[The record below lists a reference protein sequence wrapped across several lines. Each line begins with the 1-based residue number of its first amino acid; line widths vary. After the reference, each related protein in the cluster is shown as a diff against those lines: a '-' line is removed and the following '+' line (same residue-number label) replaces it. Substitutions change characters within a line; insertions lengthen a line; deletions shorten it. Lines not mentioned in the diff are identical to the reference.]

1 MARRKKLKNSTG
13 VQVLIGVIILCA
25 IVFLGNLHD
34 TNLLDSLQEAI
45 QTDPLEEVE
54 DNEQNNTT
62 SITNVDGDLVIDY
75 IDVGQGDSILI
86 RQGDA
91 TMLIDGGTSECRD
104 DLLGFLIDKNID
116 RFEYIVGTHTHEDH
130 IGSLDDVVNNYD
142 FDTFLFPNSQS
153 TTKTFE
159 NLVVALQ
166 QKNKKFT
173 TPEIGKEYSLGE
185 AKFQVLAPN
194 SNEYSSANNY
204 SIVIKLTYGSN
215 TFLFTG
221 DAESLS
227 EKEMLEKGYD
237 LKADVLKVGHHGSTT
252 STSKSFLDAVSPKYA
267 VISVGKDN
275 SYNLPTKTTM
285 EKLKQKNI
293 PVYRTDEQ
301 GTIECISDGTNITFN
316 VEPGSYAY
324 MED

>member
-1 MARRKKLKNSTG
+1 MARKKKFKNNAG
-13 VQVLIGVIILCA
+13 VQILVGIVVFIA

-34 TNLLDSLQEAI
+34 TNLLDSLSDVVE
-45 QTDPLEEVE
+45 TDSLENV
-54 DNEQNNTT
+54 DNSDNNSTVV
-62 SITNVDGDLVIDY
+62 TNVDGDLIIDY
-75 IDVGQGDSILI
+75 IDVGQADSILI

-91 TMLIDGGTSECRD
+91 AMLIDGGTSECRD
-104 DLLGFLIDKNID
+104 DLLTFLSDKNID
-116 RFEYIVGTHTHEDH
+116 KFEYIIGTHTHEDH
-130 IGSLDDVVNNYD
+130 IGSLDDVVNSYD
-142 FDTFLFPNSQS
+142 FDTFLFPNTTA

-159 NLVVALQ
+159 NLVLAVQ

-173 TPEIGKEYSLGE
+173 VPQVGQEYSLGE
-185 AKFQVLAPN
+185 ARFQILAPN
-194 SNEYSSANNY
+194 SDEYSSANNY

-227 EKEMLEKGYD
+227 EQEILDTGFD
-237 LKADVLKVGHHGSTT
+237 VNADVLKIGHHGSTT
-252 STSKSFLDAVSPKYA
+252 STSKEFLDKVSPKFA
-267 VISVGKDN
+267 VISVGENN

-285 EKLKQKNI
+285 EKLQEKNI

-316 VEPGSYAY
+316 VNPGSYAY

>member
-1 MARRKKLKNSTG
+1 MARIKKFKNNAG
-13 VQVLIGVIILCA
+13 VQILVGIVVFIA

-34 TNLLDSLQEAI
+34 TNLLDSLSDVVE
-45 QTDPLEEVE
+45 TDSLENV
-54 DNEQNNTT
+54 DNSDNNSTVV
-62 SITNVDGDLVIDY
+62 TNVDGDLIIDY
-75 IDVGQGDSILI
+75 IDVGQADSILI

-91 TMLIDGGTSECRD
+91 AMLIDGGTSECRD
-104 DLLGFLIDKNID
+104 DLLTFLSDKNID
-116 RFEYIVGTHTHEDH
+116 KFEYIIGTHTHEDH
-130 IGSLDDVVNNYD
+130 IGSLDDVVNSYD
-142 FDTFLFPNSQS
+142 FDTFLFPNTTA

-159 NLVVALQ
+159 NLVLAVQ

-173 TPEIGKEYSLGE
+173 VPQVGQEYSLGE
-185 AKFQVLAPN
+185 ARFQILAPN
-194 SNEYSSANNY
+194 SDEYSSANNY

-227 EKEMLEKGYD
+227 EQEILDTGFD
-237 LKADVLKVGHHGSTT
+237 VNADVLKIGHHGSTT
-252 STSKSFLDAVSPKYA
+252 STSKEFLDKVSPKFA
-267 VISVGKDN
+267 VISVGENN

-285 EKLKQKNI
+285 EKLQEKNI

-316 VEPGSYAY
+316 VNPGSYAY
-324 MED
+324 IED

>member
-1 MARRKKLKNSTG
+1 MARKKKFKNNAG
-13 VQVLIGVIILCA
+13 VQILVGIVVFIA

-34 TNLLDSLQEAI
+34 TNLLDSLSDVVE
-45 QTDPLEEVE
+45 TDSLENV
-54 DNEQNNTT
+54 DNSDNNSTVV
-62 SITNVDGDLVIDY
+62 TNVDGDLIIDY
-75 IDVGQGDSILI
+75 IDVGQADSILI

-91 TMLIDGGTSECRD
+91 AMLIDGGTSECRD
-104 DLLGFLIDKNID
+104 DLLTFLSDKNID
-116 RFEYIVGTHTHEDH
+116 KFEYIIGTHTHEDH
-130 IGSLDDVVNNYD
+130 IGSLDDVVNSYD
-142 FDTFLFPNSQS
+142 FDTFLFPNTTA

-159 NLVVALQ
+159 NLVLAVQ

-173 TPEIGKEYSLGE
+173 VPQVGQEYSLGE
-185 AKFQVLAPN
+185 ARFQILAPN
-194 SNEYSSANNY
+194 SDEYSSANNY

-227 EKEMLEKGYD
+227 EQEILDTGFD
-237 LKADVLKVGHHGSTT
+237 VNADVLKIGHHGSTT
-252 STSKSFLDAVSPKYA
+252 STSKEFLDKVSPKFA
-267 VISVGKDN
+267 VISVGENN

-285 EKLKQKNI
+285 EKLQEKNI

-316 VEPGSYAY
+316 VNPGSYAY
-324 MED
+324 MAD

>member
-1 MARRKKLKNSTG
+1 MARKKKFKNNAG
-13 VQVLIGVIILCA
+13 VQILVGIVVFIA

-34 TNLLDSLQEAI
+34 TNLLDSLSDVVE
-45 QTDPLEEVE
+45 TDSLENV
-54 DNEQNNTT
+54 DNSDNNSTVV
-62 SITNVDGDLVIDY
+62 TNVDGDLIIDY
-75 IDVGQGDSILI
+75 IDVGQADSILI

-91 TMLIDGGTSECRD
+91 AMLIDGGTSECRD
-104 DLLGFLIDKNID
+104 DLLTFLSDKNID
-116 RFEYIVGTHTHEDH
+116 KFEYIIGTHTHEDH
-130 IGSLDDVVNNYD
+130 IGSLDDVVNSYD
-142 FDTFLFPNSQS
+142 FDTFLFPNTKA

-159 NLVVALQ
+159 NLVLAVQ

-173 TPEIGKEYSLGE
+173 VPQVGQEYSLGE
-185 AKFQVLAPN
+185 ARFQILAPN
-194 SNEYSSANNY
+194 SDEYSSANNY

-227 EKEMLEKGYD
+227 EQEILDTGFD
-237 LKADVLKVGHHGSTT
+237 VNADVLKIGHHGSTT
-252 STSKSFLDAVSPKYA
+252 STSKEFLDKVSPKFA
-267 VISVGKDN
+267 VISVGENN

-285 EKLKQKNI
+285 EKLQEKNI

-316 VEPGSYAY
+316 VNPGSYAY

>member
-1 MARRKKLKNSTG
+1 MARRKKIKNSTG
-13 VQVLIGVIILCA
+13 VQILIGIVALVA
-25 IVFLGNLHD
+25 IAFLGNLHD
-34 TNLLDSLQEAI
+34 INLLDSLSEVV
-45 QTDPLEEVE
+45 QTDSLESV
-54 DNEQNNTT
+54 DNSNNTT
-62 SITNVDGDLVIDY
+62 TVTNVDGELIIDY
-75 IDVGQGDSILI
+75 IDVGQADSILI

-91 TMLIDGGTSECRD
+91 TMLIDGGTGECKD
-104 DLLGFLIDKNID
+104 DLLAFLSDKNID
-116 RFEYIVGTHTHEDH
+116 KFEYIVGTHTHEDH
-130 IGSLDDVVNNYD
+130 IGSLDDVVNTYD
-142 FDTFLFPNSQS
+142 FDTFLFPNTTA

-159 NLVVALQ
+159 NLVLAVQ

-173 TPEIGKEYSLGE
+173 VPQVGQEYSLGE
-185 AKFQVLAPN
+185 AKFQILAPN
-194 SNEYSSANNY
+194 GDDYSSANNY

-221 DAESLS
+221 DAESIS
-227 EKEMLEKGYD
+227 ESEILDKGFNVS
-237 LKADVLKVGHHGSTT
+237 ADVLKVGHHGSTT
-252 STSKSFLDAVSPKYA
+252 STSKEFLDAVSPKYA

-285 EKLKQKNI
+285 EKLQEKNI

>member
-1 MARRKKLKNSTG
+1 MARKKKFKNNAG
-13 VQVLIGVIILCA
+13 VQILVGIVVFIA

-34 TNLLDSLQEAI
+34 TNLLDSLSDVVE
-45 QTDPLEEVE
+45 TDSLENV
-54 DNEQNNTT
+54 DNSDNNSTVV
-62 SITNVDGDLVIDY
+62 TNVDGDLIIDY
-75 IDVGQGDSILI
+75 IDVGQADSILI

-91 TMLIDGGTSECRD
+91 AMLIDGGTSECRD
-104 DLLGFLIDKNID
+104 DLLTFLSDKNID
-116 RFEYIVGTHTHEDH
+116 KFEYIIGTHTHEDH
-130 IGSLDDVVNNYD
+130 IGSLDDVVNRYD
-142 FDTFLFPNSQS
+142 FDTFLFPNTTA

-159 NLVVALQ
+159 NLVLAVQ

-173 TPEIGKEYSLGE
+173 VPQVGQEYSLGE
-185 AKFQVLAPN
+185 ARFQILAPN
-194 SNEYSSANNY
+194 SDEYSSANNY

-227 EKEMLEKGYD
+227 EQEILDTGFD
-237 LKADVLKVGHHGSTT
+237 VNADVLKIGHHGSTT
-252 STSKSFLDAVSPKYA
+252 STSKEFLDKVSPKFA
-267 VISVGKDN
+267 VISVGENN

-285 EKLKQKNI
+285 EKLQEKNI

>member
-1 MARRKKLKNSTG
+1 MARKKKFKNNAG
-13 VQVLIGVIILCA
+13 VQILVGIVVFIA

-34 TNLLDSLQEAI
+34 TNLLDSLSDVVE
-45 QTDPLEEVE
+45 TDSLENV
-54 DNEQNNTT
+54 DNSDNNSTVV
-62 SITNVDGDLVIDY
+62 TNVDGDLIIDY
-75 IDVGQGDSILI
+75 IDVGQADSILI

-104 DLLGFLIDKNID
+104 DLLTFLSDKNID
-116 RFEYIVGTHTHEDH
+116 KFEYIIGTHTHEDH
-130 IGSLDDVVNNYD
+130 IGSLDDVVNSYD
-142 FDTFLFPNSQS
+142 FDTFLFPNTTA

-159 NLVVALQ
+159 NLVLAVQ

-173 TPEIGKEYSLGE
+173 VPQVGQEYSLGE
-185 AKFQVLAPN
+185 ARFQILAPN
-194 SNEYSSANNY
+194 SDEYSSANNY

-227 EKEMLEKGYD
+227 EQEILDTGFD
-237 LKADVLKVGHHGSTT
+237 VNADVLKIGHHGSTT
-252 STSKSFLDAVSPKYA
+252 STSKEFLDKVSPKFA
-267 VISVGKDN
+267 VISVGENN

-285 EKLKQKNI
+285 EKLQEKNI

-316 VEPGSYAY
+316 VNPGSYAY

>member
-1 MARRKKLKNSTG
+1 MARKKKFKNNAG
-13 VQVLIGVIILCA
+13 VQILVGIVVFIA

-34 TNLLDSLQEAI
+34 TNLLDSLSDVVE
-45 QTDPLEEVE
+45 TDSLENV
-54 DNEQNNTT
+54 DNSDNNSTVV
-62 SITNVDGDLVIDY
+62 TNVDGDLIIDY
-75 IDVGQGDSILI
+75 IDVGQADSILI

-91 TMLIDGGTSECRD
+91 AMLIDGGTSECRD
-104 DLLGFLIDKNID
+104 DLLTFLSDKNID
-116 RFEYIVGTHTHEDH
+116 KFEYIIGTHTHEDH
-130 IGSLDDVVNNYD
+130 IGSLDDVVNSYD
-142 FDTFLFPNSQS
+142 FDTFLFPNTTA

-159 NLVVALQ
+159 NLVLAVQ

-173 TPEIGKEYSLGE
+173 VPQVGQEYSLGE
-185 AKFQVLAPN
+185 ARFQILAPN
-194 SNEYSSANNY
+194 SDEYSSANNY

-227 EKEMLEKGYD
+227 EQEILDTGFD
-237 LKADVLKVGHHGSTT
+237 VNADVLKIGHHGSTT
-252 STSKSFLDAVSPKYA
+252 STSKEFLDKVSPKFA
-267 VISVGKDN
+267 VISVGENN

-285 EKLKQKNI
+285 EKLQEKNI
-293 PVYRTDEQ
+293 PVYRTCEQ

-316 VEPGSYAY
+316 VNPGSYAY